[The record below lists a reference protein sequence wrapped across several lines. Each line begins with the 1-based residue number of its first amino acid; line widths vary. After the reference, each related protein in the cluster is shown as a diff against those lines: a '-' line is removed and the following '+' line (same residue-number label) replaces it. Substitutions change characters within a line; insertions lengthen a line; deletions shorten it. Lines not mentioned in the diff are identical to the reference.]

1 MKIQMNW
8 IESID
13 FLINFFFLFPII
25 IYGCCFLKLLIFKY
39 SRDGL
44 KKYLTLEEQSK
55 LIKTYSEKY
64 LTITKD
70 REKLFREVYAQQLTT
85 YPNVSARFVSYCI
98 RREISNLNFIFYLF
112 NLSHSSVYLIDSKGE
127 HSLRVKCNK
136 PDMYTAFILGNIV
149 LLVYAFIFIS
159 FLSLNLTSV
168 GCFFINVLISIV
180 IVFLSI
186 NNYKTFCLI
195 LLVSQLDD
203 VVYDD
208 LSKIEKPCYISW
220 CSRLFDTICCKNRKQ
235 NMSAF
240 ETLKNLEYKQLQHDD
255 RYHKDIWVLSTQG
268 KVRHMAA
275 HIGKY
280 SGQVLSAIR
289 NGQDE
294 EKIKDKVID
303 SLIINLSYANI
314 FFCLVSDHLKKNTVD
329 QATLDELVH
338 SVGQLYIEQKHY
350 EGKSQCGLELAMDFC
365 ILSGEILKTVESMD
379 HMEMHPYRESFD
391 GYSLSIFKILSGL
404 CKKYEINDIE
414 IKIEKR
420 LLFVEKKNPYFSRLG
435 NHKEGYSQ

>member
-1 MKIQMNW
+1 MNW
-8 IESID
+8 IDSID
-13 FLINFFFLFPII
+13 FLIKFFFLFPII
-25 IYGCCFLKLLIFKY
+25 IYGCCFLNLLIFKY

-44 KKYLTLEEQSK
+44 EKYLTLGEQSK

-64 LTITKD
+64 LAITKD

-98 RREISNLNFIFYLF
+98 RREIPNLNFIFYLF
-112 NLSHSSVYLIDSKGE
+112 NLSHLSVYLIDSKGE

-149 LLVYAFIFIS
+149 LLVYAFIFLS
-159 FLSLNLTSV
+159 FLSLHLTSV
-168 GCFFINVLISIV
+168 GCFFLNVLISIT

-220 CSRLFDTICCKNRKQ
+220 CSCLIDTICCRNRKQ

-240 ETLKNLEYKQLQHDD
+240 ETLKNLEYKQLQHDE

-280 SGQVLSAIR
+280 SGQVLCAIR
-289 NGQDE
+289 SNQGGE
-294 EKIKDKVID
+294 LIAKKVVD

-314 FFCLVSDHLKKNTVD
+314 FLCIVSKHLHSKDIEDKP
-329 QATLDELVH
+329 TLDELIH
-338 SVGQLYIEQKHY
+338 SVGQFYVEEKQY
-350 EGKSQCGLELAMDFC
+350 ERGNQCGLELAMDFC

-379 HMEMHPYRESFD
+379 HMEIHPYREKFNA
-391 GYSLSIFKILSGL
+391 YSLSMFEILSAL
-404 CKKYEINDIE
+404 CKQYDIKDIE
-414 IKIEKR
+414 KKIENR
-420 LLFVEKKNPYFSRLG
+420 MFEVEDRSPYISHFG
-435 NHKEGYSQ
+435 NYREGYLP